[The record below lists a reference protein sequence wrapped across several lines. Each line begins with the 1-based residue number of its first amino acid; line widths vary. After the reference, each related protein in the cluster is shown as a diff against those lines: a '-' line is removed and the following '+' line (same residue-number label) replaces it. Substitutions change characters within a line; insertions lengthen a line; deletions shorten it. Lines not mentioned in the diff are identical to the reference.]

1 MSDEDDDIAGADAR
15 PSILATIAGAVMIA
29 SGLTGMVSCF
39 QLWSL
44 FYLYGWRFY
53 ALIALALLTLV
64 QMGFGG
70 LTLSGSDWA
79 TITATVITWLMQ
91 LFALLI
97 VGYAISVGLL
107 APLLFLWVVANG
119 LTSLLIPLAVPAALR
134 TSANR
139 RKLYAV

>member
-1 MSDEDDDIAGADAR
+1 MSDDDEDIAGIDAR
-15 PSILATIAGAVMIA
+15 PSILATIAGGVMIA
-29 SGLTGMVSCF
+29 SGLTALVSCF

-44 FYLYGWRFY
+44 FYLSGWRFY
-53 ALIALALLTLV
+53 GLIALALLSLV

-79 TITATVITWLMQ
+79 TIAATVITWLVQ

-97 VGYAISVGLL
+97 VGYSISVGLL
-107 APLLFLWVVANG
+107 APLLFLWVVGNG
-119 LTSLLIPLAVPAALR
+119 LASLVVPLAVPAALR

-139 RKLYAV
+139 RKLYAA